1 MKGKEWAGRLTRAL
15 EKYKYVLLVAAVGVV
30 LLLWPTGAGEG
41 TKETAEVPQ
50 TDLFETRELEKK
62 LEKAL
67 SQVEGAGEVTVVLTL
82 EGGPRQVVA
91 RDTSSKWSGQ
101 ESQEES
107 TVVLAGKGSGSEGA
121 VELQRLA
128 PNCRGALVVSPGAG
142 QPQVKL
148 ALTQAVAAL
157 TGLGADRI
165 SVCKGG

>member
-1 MKGKEWAGRLTRAL
+1 MKGKEWAERLAKAL

-30 LLLWPTGAGEG
+30 LLLWPTGDGGG
-41 TKETAEVPQ
+41 TKETAEAPQ
-50 TDLFETRELEKK
+50 TGLFETGELEKK

-91 RDTSSKWSGQ
+91 RDTSSKWSG
-101 ESQEES
+101 EETQEES
-107 TVVLAGKGSGSEGA
+107 TVVLANQGSGSERA
-121 VELQRLA
+121 VELQQLS
-128 PNCRGALVVSPGAG
+128 PGYRGALVVSPGAG
-142 QPQVKL
+142 QPQVRL
-148 ALTQAVAAL
+148 ALTQAVSAL

>member
-1 MKGKEWAGRLTRAL
+1 MKGKEWAGRLAKAL

-30 LLLWPTGAGEG
+30 LLLWPTGDGGG
-41 TKETAEVPQ
+41 TKETAETPQ
-50 TDLFETRELEKK
+50 TGLFGTEELEKK

-101 ESQEES
+101 ETQEES
-107 TVVLAGKGSGSEGA
+107 TVVLADQGSGSERA
-121 VELQRLA
+121 VELQQLS
-128 PNCRGALVVSPGAG
+128 PGYRGALVVSSGAG

-148 ALTQAVAAL
+148 ALTQAVSAL

>member
-1 MKGKEWAGRLTRAL
+1 MKGKEWAERLAKAL

-30 LLLWPTGAGEG
+30 LLLWPTGDGGG
-41 TKETAEVPQ
+41 TKETAEVLQ
-50 TDLFETRELEKK
+50 TGLFETGELEEK

-91 RDTSSKWSGQ
+91 RDTSSKWSG
-101 ESQEES
+101 EETQEES
-107 TVVLAGKGSGSEGA
+107 TVVLADQGSGSERA
-121 VELQRLA
+121 VELQQLS
-128 PNCRGALVVSPGAG
+128 PGYRGALVVSPGAG
-142 QPQVKL
+142 QPQVRL
-148 ALTQAVAAL
+148 ALTQAVSAL

>member
-1 MKGKEWAGRLTRAL
+1 MKGKEWAERLAKAL

-30 LLLWPTGAGEG
+30 LLLWPTGDGGG
-41 TKETAEVPQ
+41 TKETAEVLQ
-50 TDLFETRELEKK
+50 TGLFETGELEKK

-91 RDTSSKWSGQ
+91 RDTSSKWSG
-101 ESQEES
+101 EETQEES
-107 TVVLAGKGSGSEGA
+107 TVVLADQGSGSERA
-121 VELQRLA
+121 VELQQLS
-128 PNCRGALVVSPGAG
+128 PGYRGALVVSPGAG
-142 QPQVKL
+142 QPQVRL
-148 ALTQAVAAL
+148 ALTQAVSAL